1 MSPKNDGCDH
11 IEHALTCDHIKK
23 PENTKFHMLSVR
35 HLVLSGMELRMN
47 EIGLFSH
54 IKILVSAPKLT
65 F

>member
-23 PENTKFHMLSVR
+23 PVNAKFHMLTAR
-35 HLVLSGMELRMN
+35 ELVLSGRELRVN
-47 EIGLFSH
+47 EVCLFSH

>member
-23 PENTKFHMLSVR
+23 PVNTKFYMLSVGE
-35 HLVLSGMELRMN
+35 LVLSGRELSMN
-47 EIGLFSH
+47 EICLFSH
-54 IKILVSAPKLT
+54 VKSLVSASKLA